1 MPVATDRLEAAIG
14 GDRSAVLVAEEDQRL
29 VGFATIYLDLVSVR
43 FGQRAWI
50 EDLAVAPDRRSQGV
64 GHALLSRAKT
74 WARDRGAQR
83 LGLESGADRL
93 DAHRF
98 YEREQPAGHSRSFH
112 WRL

>member
-14 GDRSAVLVAEEDQRL
+14 GGSSVVLVAEEDQRL
-29 VGFATIYLDLVSVR
+29 IGFVTVYLDLVSVR

-64 GHALLSRAKT
+64 GHALLAHAKT
-74 WARDRGAQR
+74 WAQDRGAQR
-83 LGLESGADRL
+83 LGVESAAQRL

-98 YEREQPAGHSRSFH
+98 YEREQPTGHSRSFH
-112 WRL
+112 WQL